1 MSLPSKAALHRKA
14 GRPTAGGRHG
24 RPWNAVFTISAAQRR
39 SLACAAE
46 LAVAVLD
53 AGLIS
58 GAGVPVAQAR
68 RPGPIRKLFFWI
80 FLVFFAVFG
89 VRMRGRSQAVH

>member
-1 MSLPSKAALHRKA
+1 MSLPSQATLHRKA

-24 RPWNAVFTISAAQRR
+24 RPWDAVFTVSAAQRR

-80 FLVFFAVFG
+80 FLVFFLMLLFL
-89 VRMRGRSQAVH
+89 

>member
-1 MSLPSKAALHRKA
+1 MSLPSQATLHRKA

-24 RPWNAVFTISAAQRR
+24 RPWDAVFTVSAAQRR

-68 RPGPIRKLFFWI
+68 RPGPIRNFFFLM
-80 FLVFFAVFG
+80 FLVIFADFSP
-89 VRMRGRSQAVH
+89 RALR